1 MKKIVLIIILFITM
15 LSNVYAKEVKLVKE
29 KISDITTYYYDP
41 SEEKYRYLYA
51 QKLLLD
57 GNMGYCLEVG
67 VDIIKDTYTCTES
80 FENSGLN
87 KDILEDI
94 KLIAYYGY
102 DYPGHNTDKYY
113 LATQELIWK
122 RISNPK
128 VSWIRDLSPAK
139 ELVITKEKEEINN
152 LINTHYQKPS
162 FDNTEVEYNLGQE
175 LVLEDKNNVIHRYTS
190 DNKNVIIEGNKLIL
204 TKDFDDEEI
213 VLKKINYTGK
223 KFYLY
228 TSSISQKMMSTGVV
242 DDVESKVKINLAK
255 GTIEVTKLD
264 KDTLTNIP
272 KGEGTLE
279 GAVYELYNEEG
290 ILVDTIITGTR
301 NKIENLSLGKYTL
314 KEKTPSKGYLL
325 DEKIYD
331 IEITKENLNIKL
343 EVYEEVIKRKVEIFK
358 VYASDGTGELIGEP
372 NIKFEIYNNQN
383 LLVDTIVTD
392 TKGYTNIILPYG
404 VYTFKQINSTKNYH
418 KLEDFSLVIEEPSE
432 KPIHKILSN
441 SEIKA
446 KIKIIKKDYNTKENI
461 KDSNIKFK
469 IFDVTNNKY
478 ISFKVSYPE
487 DKQTDEFIVNK
498 NGIFITP
505 IALKPGKYILEE
517 VKSSMNGY
525 LYNDEKITFE
535 IGENSAFVEENN
547 ELYLEVAF
555 YNKRVKGIININ
567 KIGEEIIYKDNNYS
581 YKDISLEGVAFNLY
595 AKEDIYENGKLIYK
609 KDSIIKELITD
620 HNGNASLS
628 NLPLGKYYIKEIKTS
643 NNHILD
649 NRVYDINLEYKD
661 EDTEI
666 VEARLDI
673 KNYLPKGK
681 IIINKYEKGTKNKIA
696 NTLIEIWNKEN
707 KVIYKGYTNK
717 DGMVVIEDLPYGE
730 YYLSEVEA
738 ATGYRILEDKIN
750 FEINKDEEIINI
762 YNERIKVPNT
772 GYTLNALDLY
782 VLVITIIGLLLL
794 IIFRKERIT
803 IIISISILIL
813 GITYFVT
820 KIYNYHQD
828 YKNNEESIKAYMTNE
843 IEIVEEDKYQ
853 YKSILEIPSI
863 NLKRG
868 ILDINNTYND
878 AKYNIELIKEEENI
892 IVLAAH
898 NGNNQ
903 NSFFKDL
910 KKLSPGEEILYYK
923 DGILYKYIYSENYD
937 IKKDGYA
944 DIYRKEDKKSIILIT
959 CKDNT
964 NDTQTVHIGYLKEE
978 TIY

>member
-152 LINTHYQKPS
+152 LIDTHYQKPS

-505 IALKPGKYILEE
+505 IALKPGKYLLEE

>member
-535 IGENSAFVEENN
+535 IGENSAFVEENS